1 MDLFTNNLDINI
13 HINSFTLVNMDSTL
27 KIDPSDLLKT
37 PSMSGF
43 ELNSPQM
50 QGSPAPSGPPG
61 GGGGGENIAA
71 VGNNNGSPNE
81 D

>member
-1 MDLFTNNLDINI
+1 MDIFSENMDSSLHVNA
-13 HINSFTLVNMDSTL
+13 FTLVNMDSTL

-37 PSMSGF
+37 PPMSGF

-50 QGSPAPSGPPG
+50 QGSPAPSGV
-61 GGGGGENIAA
+61 GGENLVAA
-71 VGNNNGSPNE
+71 GNDNGSSNE